1 MKNKSE
7 VIETTNCYI
16 YLGEDEIMR
25 LITKPNTHS
34 VLETSMEE
42 VEAMKYLTKGRRVP
56 LFSDIRNMLSVS
68 PETRTYTNSE
78 EVVGSFTA
86 VGMLVGNVFSRV
98 IGSFIVGINRPSY
111 PVRLFTDED
120 KALEWLKRYR
130 NP

>member
-1 MKNKSE
+1 
-7 VIETTNCYI
+7 
-16 YLGEDEIMR
+16 
-25 LITKPNTHS
+25 
-34 VLETSMEE
+34 
-42 VEAMKYLTKGRRVP
+42 MKYLTKGRRVP

>member
-1 MKNKSE
+1 MNKTPE

-16 YLGEDEIMR
+16 YLGEDGIMR

-42 VEAMKYLTKGRRVP
+42 VEAMKYLSQGKRVP

-78 EVVGSFTA
+78 EVVSCFTA

-111 PVRLFTDED
+111 PVRLFTDEK
-120 KALEWLKRYR
+120 KALDWLKNYC
-130 NP
+130 